1 MPSAIAGQR
10 PAIVIGDINLSAFY
24 HQGAVIVNNQGS
36 HLLITQ
42 SWDEVP
48 DGNPPYGA
56 HVVRC
61 NAAGEVVPNATGGVL
76 SHIPQT
82 ALSVE
87 DPEKTTPWCQVT
99 TLVKSC
105 NPACP
110 PGTKSNDPSLLLVPY
125 GQNYGQEIGL
135 LSVESRAQLAKTAR
149 SPAFRLAIENAQ
161 SLPGAKTEK
170 KPRVKLSDEAMKHLL
185 AQQGEVIRGIPL
197 VTVIEDFCGYAPDN
211 VKGAVRKYRV
221 GNEFINLNIE
231 KNSFGSLNDFTF
243 KSLSKGRGSSNN
255 AMDMVAAV
263 REMEGVGADFR
274 SIREALIRHFNL
286 QPKLDLMY
294 EDAVRQESARA
305 AGINTNAAV
314 GLGLKPIVTV
324 PNELKPALTKQ
335 PVEEEEIPFDL
346 QTGMP
351 VGSKEV
357 DRGGGFV
364 ERESLWPKARKYL
377 VEERKLDPI
386 LVDYL
391 YESKNLYA
399 ARRQFQ
405 DGAKFPHKKKIQ
417 DVIVAPIFGFRTHQ
431 IVGVDTKPLPQTPGE
446 KTEGRNHGKTGQGAF
461 MFGTWGEHT
470 RRVVLTEGFI
480 KGIAWLQLHREA
492 LGVGDETCV
501 MSRSGA
507 KPTLEIVPRLKELGA
522 EAIVAYDNDFTG
534 RQKSKAFFNECVKQG
549 VPCREM
555 FVEPAEVKVSISHEK
570 IEGLND
576 PARALELERSIVEF
590 AVKAGLK
597 PVVEASSTPD
607 KGKPTVTHVRLPNT
621 AEVIDFLEEIQ
632 KADRAL
638 SNKDYQ
644 ERAKGLNDFQRQ
656 KLEKRRWVRLDLTN
670 KDWDDLVKKGPLP
683 QVQPKPAE
691 CLPPARP
698 VPEIQVAAENALFHD
713 SLQRG
718 LLVSREDKS
727 AETGE
732 RIFSIGTAD
741 AIYDLNLSP
750 GGLEAFKALIVEQPN
765 PAIITVG
772 RKRTLVS
779 LADQDG
785 RPVDLSSIETG
796 PIALTPAPEWVDQEW
811 QNLTEPA
818 EIVEAVQRLRRLA
831 RLPTPTPIPECKI
844 ARE

>member
-1 MPSAIAGQR
+1 
-10 PAIVIGDINLSAFY
+10 VGDVNLSAFY

-36 HLLITQ
+36 HLLITEA
-42 SWDEVP
+42 WGEIADV
-48 DGNPPYGA
+48 DPPYGA

-61 NAAGEVVPNATGGVL
+61 NAVGEVDQNATSGVL
-76 SHIPQT
+76 SHIPKT
-82 ALSVE
+82 ALSVD
-87 DPEKTTPWCQVT
+87 DPKKTTPWCQVT

-105 NPACP
+105 NPSCP
-110 PGTKSNDPSLLLVPY
+110 AGLESNNPSLLLVPY
-125 GQNYGQEIGL
+125 GPDYGQAIGL
-135 LSVESRAQLAKTAR
+135 LSVEGRAMLAKTAR

-161 SLPGAKTEK
+161 SLPGAKQEK
-170 KPRVKLSDEAMKHLL
+170 KPRIKLSDEAMKHLL
-185 AQQGEVIRGIPL
+185 GQQGEVIRGIPL
-197 VTVIEDFCGYAPDN
+197 VSVIEDFCGYAPDN

-243 KSLSKGRGSSNN
+243 KSLSKGRGSTNN

-274 SIREALIRHFNL
+274 SIREALIRHYNL
-286 QPKLDLMY
+286 QSQLDLMY
-294 EDAVRQESARA
+294 EDAVRQEAARA
-305 AGINTNAAV
+305 VGIILPAGPT
-314 GLGLKPIVTV
+314 PIVTRA
-324 PNELKPALTKQ
+324 NELKHAQSKQ
-335 PVEEEEIPFDL
+335 PAEEAEIPFDL
-346 QTGMP
+346 KTGMP

-364 ERESLWPKARKYL
+364 ERESLWPTARKYL
-377 VEERKLDPI
+377 VEERKLDPL

-391 YESKNLYA
+391 YDSKNLYA

-405 DGAKFPHKKKIQ
+405 DGSKFPHKKNFQ

-431 IVGVDTKPLPQTPGE
+431 IVGVDTKPLPQFPGE

-461 MFGTWGEHT
+461 MFGTWGDQT
-470 RRVVLTEGFI
+470 KRVVLTEGFI
-480 KGIAWLQLHREA
+480 KGIAWLQHHREA
-492 LGVGDETCV
+492 LGIGEETCV

-534 RQKSKAFFNECVKQG
+534 RQKSKAFYNECVKQG

-576 PARALELERSIVEF
+576 PARAIEVERSIVEF
-590 AVKAGLK
+590 AVQAGLE
-597 PVVEASSTPD
+597 PVVETSSAVENV
-607 KGKPTVTHVRLPNT
+607 KPAITWVKLPNT
-621 AEVIDFLEEIQ
+621 AAVIDFLEEIQ
-632 KADRAL
+632 KSDRAL

-656 KLEKRRWVRLDLTN
+656 KLEKRRWVRLELIN
-670 KDWDDLVKKGPLP
+670 KDWDDVVKKGPWSQRLHP
-683 QVQPKPAE
+683 PAGLAS
-691 CLPPARP
+691 LPPPPPPPPPDPPLPPPLIQEEA
-698 VPEIQVAAENALFHD
+698 EITLFQD

-718 LLVSREDKS
+718 LLVSRQDQATEI
-727 AETGE
+727 GQP
-732 RIFSIGTAD
+732 IFSIATAD
-741 AIYDLNLSP
+741 AIYDLALSP
-750 GGLEAFKALIVEQPN
+750 EGLDAFKMIAVPEQPN

-785 RPVDLSSIETG
+785 RAVDLSAIETG
-796 PIALTPAPEWVDQEW
+796 PIALTPAPEQVDQAW
-811 QNLTEPA
+811 RNPA
-818 EIVEAVQRLRRLA
+818 KPAVMEAVERLRRLA
-831 RLPTPTPIPECKI
+831 RVPAPCPSHKPERKI
-844 ARE
+844 DRNEPF